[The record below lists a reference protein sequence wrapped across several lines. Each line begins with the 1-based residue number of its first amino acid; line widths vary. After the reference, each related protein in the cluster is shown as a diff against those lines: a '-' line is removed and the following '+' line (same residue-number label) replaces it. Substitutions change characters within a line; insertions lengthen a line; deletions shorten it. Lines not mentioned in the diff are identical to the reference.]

1 MNCGM
6 QTPKSIKCVVI
17 IEHVALGYSYSIVG
31 LQKKSMESMARHV
44 NAMLQMQ
51 KKGAITFDYGNN
63 LREVVFAVAL
73 GNEGCAKQHQSSK
86 IYHLSLSHCS
96 LRVREEKRM
105 HSALMALY
113 RNSSDHCF
121 ARERVISIV

>member
-73 GNEGCAKQHQSSK
+73 GGMKDVRSSTK
-86 IYHLSLSHCS
+86 V
-96 LRVREEKRM
+96 LR
-105 HSALMALY
+105 Y
-113 RNSSDHCF
+113 I
-121 ARERVISIV
+121 ISRCRIAVCTSGRRKECIRL